1 MKHSLQVVVDALIK
15 QGRKGITFDSFPR
28 GKELRKRIMEAK
40 EIGYKIEGVWETLP
54 GGCRRKRYI
63 LLGMPK

>member
-15 QGRKGITFDSFPR
+15 QGRKGITWENFPR
-28 GKELRKRIMEAK
+28 GKELRKRISELRDMR
-40 EIGYKIEGVWETLP
+40 YKIEALWETLP
-54 GGCRRKRYI
+54 GGCRRKRYF